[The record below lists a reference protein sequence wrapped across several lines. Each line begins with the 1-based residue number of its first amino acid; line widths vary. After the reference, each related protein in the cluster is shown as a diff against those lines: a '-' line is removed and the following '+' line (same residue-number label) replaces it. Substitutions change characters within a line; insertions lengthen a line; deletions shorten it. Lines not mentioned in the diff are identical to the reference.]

1 MQPVEETRIKK
12 ANIRADLKGEI
23 DSSTWE
29 LGV

>member
-1 MQPVEETRIKK
+1 MQPVEETRRKK